1 MAVKMRTKSNDFY
14 RGRDPRDL
22 PAYTFGE
29 AAHYLRVPTPTLRS
43 WVVGRNYPVK
53 GGDRFFPPVISLPYV
68 TDRLLSF
75 TNLVE
80 AHVLDAIRRQYNVPL
95 PKVRKAVSYL
105 QRNFETKHP
114 LADQRM
120 ETNGKD
126 LFVRKFGQ
134 LINISQDG
142 QLAMCELLDAHLQ
155 RIDRDSAG
163 VAVRLYPFTR
173 KRETSEP
180 RYVSIDPCVAFGR
193 PVLAGTG
200 IPTAV
205 IADRYKAGESIDE
218 LANDYE
224 QDRSRIEEAIR
235 CELAEAA

>member
-1 MAVKMRTKSNDFY
+1 MKTKKRSTDIY
-14 RGRDPRDL
+14 RGRDPRDM
-22 PAYTFGE
+22 PAYTIGE
-29 AAHYLRVPTPTLRS
+29 AAHYLRIPTPTFRS
-43 WVVGRNYPVK
+43 WVVGRNYPIK
-53 GGDRFFPPVISLPYV
+53 GGDRFFSPVISLPNREK
-68 TDRLLSF
+68 RLLSF

-80 AHVLDAIRRQYNVPL
+80 AHVLDAIRGQHNVSL
-95 PKVRKAVSYL
+95 SKVRQAVSFL
-105 QRNFETKHP
+105 QKNFATRHP

-120 ETNGKD
+120 ETNGWD

-142 QLAMCELLDAHLQ
+142 QFAMRELLDAHLQ

-163 VAVRLYPFTR
+163 LAIRLYPFTR
-173 KRETSEP
+173 KKESIEP
-180 RYVSIDPCVAFGR
+180 RYVLIDPYIAFGR
-193 PVLAGTG
+193 PVLTGTG

-218 LANDYE
+218 LANDYDQE
-224 QDRSRIEEAIR
+224 RSRIEEAIR

>member
-1 MAVKMRTKSNDFY
+1 MKTMSTDFY
-14 RGRDPRDL
+14 QGRDPRDL
-22 PAYTFGE
+22 PAYTIGE
-29 AAHYLRVPTPTLRS
+29 AAHYLRIPTPTLRS
-43 WVVGRNYPVK
+43 WVVGRNYPIK
-53 GGDRFFPPVISLPYV
+53 GGDRFFSPVISLPDR
-68 TDRLLSF
+68 TKRLLSF

-80 AHVLDAIRRQYNVPL
+80 AHVLNAIRGQHNVGL
-95 PKVRKAVSYL
+95 PKVRKAVSFL
-105 QRNFETKHP
+105 ERNFATKHP

-120 ETNGKD
+120 ETNGRD

-142 QLAMCELLDAHLQ
+142 QLAMRELLDARLQ

-163 VAVRLYPFTR
+163 LAIRLYPFTR
-173 KRETSEP
+173 KKETSEP
-180 RYVSIDPCVAFGR
+180 RYVLIDPYVAFGR
-193 PVLAGTG
+193 PVLTGTG

-224 QDRSRIEEAIR
+224 QDRFRIEEAIR

>member
-1 MAVKMRTKSNDFY
+1 MKTRSKDFY
-14 RGRDPRDL
+14 QGRDPRDL
-22 PAYTFGE
+22 PAYTIGE
-29 AAHYLRVPTPTLRS
+29 AAHYLRIPTPTLRS

-53 GGDRFFPPVISLPYV
+53 DGDRFFSPVISLPDR
-68 TDRLLSF
+68 TKRLLSF

-80 AHVLDAIRRQYNVPL
+80 AHVLDAIRGQHNVRL
-95 PKVRKAVSYL
+95 PKVRKAVL
-105 QRNFETKHP
+105 FLERIFATRHP

-120 ETNGKD
+120 ETNGRD

-142 QLAMCELLDAHLQ
+142 QLAMRELLNAHLQ

-163 VAVRLYPFTR
+163 LAIRLYPFTR
-173 KRETSEP
+173 KREPSEP
-180 RYVSIDPCVAFGR
+180 RYVLIDPYVAFGR
-193 PVLAGTG
+193 PVLTGTG

-224 QDRSRIEEAIR
+224 QDRARIEEAIR

>member
-1 MAVKMRTKSNDFY
+1 MTKPTDLY
-14 RGRDPRDL
+14 QGRDPRDL
-22 PAYTFGE
+22 PAYTIGE
-29 AAHYLRVPTPTLRS
+29 AAHYLRIPTPTLRS
-43 WVVGRNYPVK
+43 WVVGRNYPIK
-53 GGDRFFPPVISLPYV
+53 GGDRFFPPVITLPDR
-68 TDRLLSF
+68 TQRLLSF

-80 AHVLDAIRRQYNVPL
+80 AHVLDAIRGQHNVRL
-95 PKVRKAVSYL
+95 PKVRKAVSFL
-105 QRNFETKHP
+105 QRNFVTRHP

-120 ETNGKD
+120 ETNGRD

-142 QLAMCELLDAHLQ
+142 QLAMRELLDAHLQ

-163 VAVRLYPFTR
+163 LAIRLYPFTR
-173 KRETSEP
+173 KRQASEP
-180 RYVSIDPCVAFGR
+180 RYVLIDPYVAFGR
-193 PVLAGTG
+193 PVLTGTG

-218 LANDYE
+218 LASDYE
-224 QDRSRIEEAIR
+224 QDRFRIEEAVR

>member
-1 MAVKMRTKSNDFY
+1 MKTKSNDLY
-14 RGRDPRDL
+14 KGIDPRDL
-22 PAYTFGE
+22 PTYTIGE
-29 AAHYLRVPTPTLRS
+29 AAHYLRIPTPTLRS
-43 WVVGRNYPVK
+43 WVIGRSYPVI
-53 GGDRFFPPVISLPYV
+53 GGNRFFFPVISLP
-68 TDRLLSF
+68 DKKKSLLSF

-80 AHVLDAIRRQYNVPL
+80 AHVLDAIRSRYNVPL

-105 QRNFETKHP
+105 EKNFATKHP

-120 ETNGKD
+120 ETNRKD

-142 QLAMCELLDAHLQ
+142 QLAMRELLDAYLQ
-155 RIDRDSAG
+155 RIDRDPAG
-163 VAVRLYPFTR
+163 LAIRLYPFTR
-173 KRETSEP
+173 KRESSEP
-180 RYVSIDPCVAFGR
+180 RYVLIDPYVAFGR
-193 PVLAGTG
+193 PVLTGTG
-200 IPTAV
+200 IPTAL

-235 CELAEAA
+235 CELSEAA